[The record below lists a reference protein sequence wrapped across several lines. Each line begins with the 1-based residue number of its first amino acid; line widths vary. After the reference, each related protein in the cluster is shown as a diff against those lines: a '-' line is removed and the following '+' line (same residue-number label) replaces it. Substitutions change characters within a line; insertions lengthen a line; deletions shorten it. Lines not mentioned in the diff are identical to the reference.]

1 MLITGLN
8 HYNIRT
14 DLATM
19 HKLRNFYINIVG
31 LNDGYRPPYESKGFW
46 LYAGDKDVLH
56 LATKNNYV
64 TTKHCGGCAFD
75 HAAFSA
81 KNYRKTINHLKKYHI
96 DFYCRDVPLL
106 GNKQI
111 FFKDPVGNG
120 IELFFLE

>member
-1 MLITGLN
+1 MITGLN

-14 DLATM
+14 DLSTM
-19 HKLRNFYINIVG
+19 HKLRKFYIDIVG
-31 LNDGYRPPYESKGFW
+31 LKEGYRPPYESKGFW
-46 LYAGDKDVLH
+46 LYSGDKDVLH
-56 LATKNNYV
+56 LATKKNNV
-64 TTKHCGGCAFD
+64 TTKHCEECSFD
-75 HAAFSA
+75 HVAFSA

-106 GNKQI
+106 GNKQL